1 MAGRARATDIWV
13 ELSWSF
19 VQSCRFEGSKLA
31 VSLGY
36 AFDLDSNVSTIPSRS
51 IVLPRADISPSFE
64 TVEEA
69 YIT

>member
-19 VQSCRFEGSKLA
+19 AQSCRFEESKLA

-36 AFDLDSNVSTIPSRS
+36 AFDLDSNVATIPLGS
-51 IVLPRADISPSFE
+51 IVLPRADIPPRFE
-64 TVEEA
+64 TVEKA